1 MDGYVLYRYVSVTF
15 FFFLDLRRGK
25 KKKSMCRGR
34 KNERGGMGW
43 GMLKKKK

>member
-25 KKKSMCRGR
+25 KKKACVEG
-34 KNERGGMGW
+34 ERTKEEGW
-43 GMLKKKK
+43 DGEC